1 MVGGI
6 IAGKINMY
14 DLQTRMTKH
23 FKKEL
28 TFPLNNQM
36 GEDPGEQRWRSGKST
51 RLETNVARAQILAS
65 TPVSWVQFDV
75 GSPSC
80 PERSFSGY
88 SGFPLSLKKP
98 TLPNSNSIWNALLS
112 AP

>member
-14 DLQTRMTKH
+14 DLQTRMAKH

-28 TFPLNNQM
+28 TFLLNNQM

-80 PERSFSGY
+80 PERSFSGILVFR
-88 SGFPLSLKKP
+88 SPKKP
-98 TLPNSNSIWNALLS
+98 TLPNSNSIWNVLLS
-112 AP
+112 AL

>member
-14 DLQTRMTKH
+14 DLQTRMAKH

-28 TFPLNNQM
+28 TFLLNNQM

-51 RLETNVARAQILAS
+51 RLPLMWPGLKSWHQRPYHGLNLMLVLPLA
-65 TPVSWVQFDV
+65 PR
-75 GSPSC
+75 GLSPGTHVF
-80 PERSFSGY
+80 RS
-88 SGFPLSLKKP
+88 P
-98 TLPNSNSIWNALLS
+98 
-112 AP
+112 